1 MFHLDVAEVDL
12 DVAYVVVAIH
22 ACFKCFICF
31 SRMLQVFQLYV
42 SKVDLGEH
50 MLQWPWWLGDS
61 CLPQSPA
68 IAARALSWVTVRA
81 PEAGK
86 RLPGAHP

>member
-1 MFHLDVAEVDL
+1 MFHLDVAKVDL
-12 DVAYVVVAIH
+12 DIPYVAMAIH

-50 MLQWPWWLGDS
+50 MLQWPGGWGTSACHSRLLLLLRG
-61 CLPQSPA
+61 A
-68 IAARALSWVTVRA
+68 IVGHRA
-81 PEAGK
+81 
-86 RLPGAHP
+86 GA